1 MNIKGIKN
9 MRTAKWI
16 EAWENSPV
24 YNVYKC
30 SACGGLYEI
39 LCPNNFNYCPNCG
52 SYMKTINKVK
62 PIRKCCKTCKYSKEV
77 YTFYDDGT
85 FDGSYMKKL
94 VCLGEKES
102 PEVSD
107 NHRCKQWRAK

>member
-1 MNIKGIKN
+1 

-16 EAWENSPV
+16 KTHENSLI
-24 YNVYKC
+24 YKC
-30 SACGGLYEI
+30 SVCGKLYFD
-39 LCPNNFNYCPNCG
+39 NFNYCPNCG

-62 PIRKCCKTCKYSKEV
+62 PIKKCCKTCKYSTES
-77 YTFYDDGT
+77 YTFYGDGI
-85 FDGSYMKKL
+85 YMKKL

-107 NHRCKQWRAK
+107 YHRCKQWRAK